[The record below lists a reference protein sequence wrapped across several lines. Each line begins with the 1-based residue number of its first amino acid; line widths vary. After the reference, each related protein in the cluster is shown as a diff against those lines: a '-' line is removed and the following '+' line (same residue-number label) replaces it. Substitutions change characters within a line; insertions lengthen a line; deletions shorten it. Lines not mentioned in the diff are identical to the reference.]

1 MLRVCLDSQATTWR
15 QRPANRGPR
24 PFALGNTLVTD
35 SEREFASVPGL
46 TGVAA
51 TILNFFGFAIKEVGA
66 RRLAKA
72 MRKKKIS
79 RNKMAAMLRS
89 GEGGT

>member
-1 MLRVCLDSQATTWR
+1 
-15 QRPANRGPR
+15 
-24 PFALGNTLVTD
+24 
-35 SEREFASVPGL
+35 
-46 TGVAA
+46 VAA

>member
-1 MLRVCLDSQATTWR
+1 
-15 QRPANRGPR
+15 
-24 PFALGNTLVTD
+24 
-35 SEREFASVPGL
+35 
-46 TGVAA
+46 VAA
-51 TILNFFGFAIKEVGA
+51 TILNFFGFTIKEVGA